1 MPAVWLRVRHGLRL
15 DWRTLAGLMLVVAL
29 MGAVALVSLAGAR
42 RTGTAVARFMADA
55 GAQGQVSASPAVLRR
70 VAALPSVA
78 WTQRGTLIF
87 AVPYAH
93 GRPQGQVLPWAI
105 LDHPPQ
111 FRPIIVAGRMASSS
125 RPGQAMINESA
136 ARAMHVGVGSVIALR
151 GYRPSQTEQVLTG
164 ANVAPRVRMP
174 SVRVV
179 GILRLPKDLVTNLD
193 VPPDVSYQGNG
204 GVYVGAAFYREVRGR
219 VASNLGLSFA
229 LRRGRAGLPA
239 FEAQVKAISHG
250 RVRVYP
256 GSDDM
261 VAANAAE
268 RGTTLQALALALFGA
283 LVAVALLVIVAQS
296 LARLAWSSSTDFSTL
311 RALGCSRGQ
320 LFAIALV
327 PAALI
332 SAGGMALAVPAAW
345 ALSGLTPIG
354 LARQAEVS
362 PGLEFNAA
370 ILLGGAAVLTAA
382 LIARAALTA
391 WRVARVRTAP
401 GLAGR
406 GGPGP
411 GSRAGRWA
419 ARRQLP
425 PPVEAGLRLA
435 FEPGQGA
442 AAVPVRPAV
451 TGIAVSLT
459 AVIAALIFGTSLA
472 HLLTDPPATG
482 WAWTAAVGNPHSGD
496 ASARIERG
504 LRSDPDVTGYTAT
517 TLSDSATSINGRDV
531 QIVGMSEIRGQVAPP
546 LLAGRLPR
554 APDEIALAGTD
565 LRALHQHVGGTVVV
579 RAAGRTVRLRITGQ
593 VVLSPEITNE
603 QTPLGTGAVMTLA
616 GADAVSGSRLPRNV
630 FLVQLRPGR
639 TGAAGLAELRRRFP
653 GVVLPAIPPPEV
665 RHLREVS
672 GLPLALA
679 LLLGLLAI
687 GTVTHTLV
695 TSVRRRRQDLA
706 ILKVVGFVR
715 GQVRAAVAW
724 QATAIALAG
733 LVVGLPLGA
742 AAGRWAWLAFAGQF
756 AIRPVPV
763 LSPLILLA
771 VPAVLLLANAAAAL
785 PGRAAARTRPA
796 VTLRAE

>member
-1 MPAVWLRVRHGLRL
+1 MPAVWLRVRRGLRQ
-15 DWRTLAGLMLVVAL
+15 DWRTPAGLMLVVAL
-29 MGAVALVSLAGAR
+29 MGAVVLVSLAGAR
-42 RTGTAVARFMADA
+42 RTDTAVSRFLAYA
-55 GAQGQVSASPAVLRR
+55 GVTQGSVSASPAVMRR

-78 WTQRGTLIF
+78 WSQRGSLIL
-87 AVPYAH
+87 AVTYVH

-105 LDHPPQ
+105 LDRPPQ
-111 FRPIIVAGRMASSS
+111 SRPIIVAGRLADSSQ
-125 RPGQAMINESA
+125 PGQAMINESA
-136 ARAMHVGVGSVIALR
+136 ARAMHIGVGSVIALR
-151 GYRPSQTEQVLTG
+151 GYRPSQAKQVFTG
-164 ANVAPRVRMP
+164 AYVPPRVGLP

-179 GILRLPKDLVTNLD
+179 GILRLPRDLATNAD
-193 VPPDVSYQGNG
+193 VPADVSYQGNG
-204 GVYVGAAFYREVRGR
+204 AVYLNAAYYRAVHRK
-219 VASNLGLSFA
+219 VASDIGLAFA
-229 LRRGRAGLPA
+229 LRRGDAGLPA
-239 FEAQVKAISHG
+239 FEAQVRAISHG
-250 RVRVYP
+250 RAQVDP
-256 GSDDM
+256 GSDDT
-261 VAANAAE
+261 VAAAAAE

-283 LVAVALLVIVAQS
+283 LVAVALLVIVAQGLS
-296 LARLAWSSSTDFSTL
+296 RLAWASSTDFTVL

-320 LFAIALV
+320 LFAMALA
-327 PAALI
+327 PGALI

-370 ILLGGAAVLTAA
+370 ILLGGAALLSAA
-382 LIARAALTA
+382 LTARAAVTA
-391 WRVARVRTAP
+391 WRVARLRAAP
-401 GLAGR
+401 GLAG
-406 GGPGP
+406 GAGPRP
-411 GSRAGRWA
+411 GSWAGRWA

-425 PPVEAGLRLA
+425 APVVAGLRLA

-459 AVIAALIFGTSLA
+459 AVTAALVFGTSLA
-472 HLLTDPPATG
+472 NLIADPPATG

-496 ASARIERG
+496 ASVAIERG
-504 LRSDPDVTGYTAT
+504 LRGDPDVTGYTAT
-517 TLSDSATSINGRDV
+517 TLGQTRIAGRDL
-531 QIVGMSEIRGQVAPP
+531 QLVGFDAVRGDVVPP
-546 LLAGRLPR
+546 VLSGRLPQ
-554 APDEIALAGTD
+554 APDEIALGGAD
-565 LRALHQHVGGTVVV
+565 LRALHQHVGGTVL
-579 RAAGRTVRLRITGQ
+579 AGTARRGVRLRITGQ
-593 VVLSPEITNE
+593 VVLTPEITNE
-603 QTPLGTGAVMTLA
+603 QSRLGSGGVMTLT

-630 FLVQLRPGR
+630 FLVRLRPGR
-639 TGAAGLAELRRRFP
+639 AEGAGLAGLRRRFP

-665 RHLREVS
+665 RNLRQVA

-687 GTVTHTLV
+687 GTVAHTLV

-706 ILKVVGFVR
+706 ILKVMGFVR

-733 LVVGLPLGA
+733 LIVGLPLGV

-763 LSPLILLA
+763 LSPLVLLA

-785 PGRAAARTRPA
+785 PGRSAARTRPA